1 MDRHIDMHTCGSEQL
16 ERKGKRKVEQSG
28 KLGLHP
34 RRFEAQSWLPLYQG
48 ISS

>member
-34 RRFEAQSWLPLYQG
+34 CRFEAQSWPPLYQG